1 VLRTHD
7 KQTSAAIH
15 AWLLQRDVDQG
26 RIVDEEQIAG
36 RTLLL
41 RLLVEG
47 LAMRAVRDPD
57 LPPERVRALLADA
70 IGRVMAD

>member
-1 VLRTHD
+1 LR
-7 KQTSAAIH
+7 
-15 AWLLQRDVDQG
+15 QRDVSLG
-26 RIVDEEQIAG
+26 RVVDEERIAS

-57 LPPERVRALLADA
+57 LPAARVRTLLADA

>member
-1 VLRTHD
+1 MSDRLAVGID
-7 KQTSAAIH
+7 ADSK
-15 AWLLQRDVDQG
+15 
-26 RIVDEEQIAG
+26 
-36 RTLLL
+36 TLLL

-57 LPPERVRALLADA
+57 LPPARVRTLLADA